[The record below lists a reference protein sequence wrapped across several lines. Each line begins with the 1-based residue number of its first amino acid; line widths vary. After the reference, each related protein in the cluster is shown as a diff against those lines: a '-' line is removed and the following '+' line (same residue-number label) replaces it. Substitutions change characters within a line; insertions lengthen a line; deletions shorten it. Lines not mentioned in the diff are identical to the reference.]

1 MPTSAARTS
10 PRAPLSKRTASKEAR
25 RTQLIQATIRSIA
38 KNGLSD
44 TTVATVARE
53 AKLSQGIVNLHFQSK
68 DRLLVETLRFVA
80 DEYKEA
86 WENALAQAGDSCA
99 EQLEALV
106 NVDFEPAVFDRNKVA
121 VWFAYWSETKSRPI
135 YRKLCAERDQGY
147 DSKMKELVTATIE
160 EGDYRGLDPQTVTD
174 GLSAISAGLWL
185 DLLVNPRGTTR
196 ETARATLRT
205 FLKRLFPKHY
215 RD

>member
-10 PRAPLSKRTASKEAR
+10 VSKRTASKEAR

-44 TTVATVARE
+44 TTVATVASE

-86 WENALAQAGDSCA
+86 WEKALAQAGDSCA

-106 NVDFEPAVFDRNKVA
+106 NVDFGPAVFDRNKVA

-135 YRKLCAERDQGY
+135 YRKLCAQRDQGY
-147 DSKMKELVTATIE
+147 DSKMKELVTATIA
-160 EGDYRGLDPQTVTD
+160 EGGYQGLDPQTVTD
-174 GLSAISAGLWL
+174 GLSAVSAGLWL
-185 DLLVNPRGTTR
+185 DLLVNPRGITR
-196 ETARATLRT
+196 EKARATLRT
-205 FLKRLFPKHY
+205 FLNRLFPKHY